1 MSSLYVLPTPLEN
14 HVVKHCGWIYDPLQN
29 NAFIPLLHQWGE
41 AMEHM
46 GLKDVDA

>member
-1 MSSLYVLPTPLEN
+1 VLPTPLEN
-14 HVVKHCGWIYDPLQN
+14 HVVNHFGWIYDLLQN
-29 NAFIPLLHQWGE
+29 NTSIPLFHQSGE